1 MYLIDASYFNREIA
15 IPNVN
20 ELQGNASTELTLFID
35 DKVRLLLQNV
45 LGFDLFTDLN
55 GDITNGVLKTD
66 AEQKWKNLVNGVT
79 YTKNGKQFRW
89 KGLLYTE
96 GTFKSSLLADYVYY
110 FWLEN
115 EVSNMTGVGEVV
127 QVSKNAVS
135 VNSTQRLIKTWNRFV
150 NAVNGW
156 ETYGNRKGV
165 MYWHGGVPIYD
176 YSNAEKSMYVDL
188 FTFLKDNQTDYP
200 DAPFTCFE
208 YKNQFGL

>member
-1 MYLIDASYFNREIA
+1 MYLIDASYFNRETA

-45 LGFDLFTDLN
+45 LGFELFTDLDS
-55 GDITNGVLKTD
+55 DITNGVLKTD

-79 YTKNGKQFRW
+79 YTKEGKQYRW

-150 NAVNGW
+150 NAVNGG
-156 ETYGNRKGV
+156 EIYGRRGV
-165 MYWHGGVPIYD
+165 SYLHNGVLVTD
-176 YSNAEKSMYVDL
+176 WMNGVSSNYVDL
-188 FTFLKDNQTDYP
+188 FTFLKENQTDYP
-200 DAPFTCFE
+200 NAPFTCFE